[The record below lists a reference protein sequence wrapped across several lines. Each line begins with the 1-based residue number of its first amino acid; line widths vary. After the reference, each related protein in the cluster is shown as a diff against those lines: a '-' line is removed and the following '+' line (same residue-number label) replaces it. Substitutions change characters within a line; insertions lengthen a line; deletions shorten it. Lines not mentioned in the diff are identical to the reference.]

1 MTLEQL
7 TNKRLLF
14 VAIVFWF
21 IFGYMTCNYVNMLR
35 GHYFNVALPFESD
48 IPFIPIFILGYIGV
62 YLAIVLIYAV
72 IDDYGLFKKGMV
84 FFFIISTVHFIFFLL
99 LPVKMV
105 RPDLTHAVSAM
116 DILTKYYYVIDNP
129 VNCFPSLHV
138 SYPLAG
144 TLILWN
150 YKRVWGIVMA
160 VNTFIVAVSVV
171 LVKQHYIMD
180 VVGAVVVTGGVFIL
194 LQRSAPVLSRPRPEG
209 R

>member
-1 MTLEQL
+1 MTSEQL

-21 IFGYMTCNYVNMLR
+21 IFGYMTCNYINMLR
-35 GHYFNVALPFESD
+35 AHYFNVALPFESD

-62 YLAIVLIYAV
+62 YLAIVVIYAV
-72 IDDYGLFKKGMV
+72 IDDYDIFKRGM
-84 FFFIISTVHFIFFLL
+84 FLCFIVSTIHFIFFLL
-99 LPVKMV
+99 IPVKMA

-116 DILTKYYYVIDNP
+116 DIVTKYYYVIDNP

-144 TLILWN
+144 TLILWS

-171 LVKQHYIMD
+171 LVKQHYILD
-180 VVGAVVVTGGVFIL
+180 VVGAAVVTGVVFIL
-194 LQRSAPVLSRPRPEG
+194 LRRSSPALLRPRREG
-209 R
+209 H

>member
-1 MTLEQL
+1 MTSEQL
-7 TNKRLLF
+7 TNKRLMF
-14 VAIVFWF
+14 VGIVSWF
-21 IFGYMTCNYVNMLR
+21 ILGYMTCSYINMLR
-35 GHYFNVALPFESD
+35 GHYFNVALPFESS
-48 IPFIPIFILGYIGV
+48 IPFIPIFILGYTGV

-72 IDDYGLFKKGMV
+72 IDDYELFKKGMV
-84 FFFIISTVHFIFFLL
+84 FFFILSTVHFIFFLL

-105 RPDLTHAVSAM
+105 RPDLTYAVNAM
-116 DILTKYYYVIDNP
+116 DVMTKYYYVIDNP

-160 VNTFIVAVSVV
+160 VNTFIVALSVV

-180 VVGAVVVTGGVFIL
+180 VVGAAVVTATIYYIGVAAFRL
-194 LQRSAPVLSRPRPEG
+194 R
-209 R
+209 